1 MKRRTLKYIK
11 VFFVA
16 LCAIAVIVGT
26 MGCHTQ
32 ETERQTDGAVQ
43 AQECSVFPKA
53 ESGVDLNDFFVA
65 DEEPEVDTYGDFDLQ
80 EYLNACGW
88 DRNYTR
94 PEYGE
99 YAVDS
104 SLFEGAHA
112 SLTLDGYEHTMFVI
126 RDICGLALVRI
137 ESDYPH
143 ERVRIVDS
151 DHDEI
156 SSEFLIVM
164 NEVFDC
170 IREAEDADS
179 LEKSLEVIRAS
190 YAEISVLTY
199 EEAEALFPE
208 GPEVEHEVRNW
219 YNELSN
225 TFDLSA
231 FLANYGWGD
240 DDINYAS
247 YGLRKISS
255 DNGTIYLRLDPRE
268 AAFVVD
274 AGGIV
279 AEGVWDV
286 SESESVRIPR
296 IGENAPKSLL
306 VALNAVLDR
315 VTKGCHEDDLEA
327 FEVEHM
333 TVKLCGNMEDTSVS
347 KMLNPEARHVIEIG
361 GKQIATVNSVDDW
374 RLDPTSPRLVPEL
387 MFDSFD
393 LSDYSD
399 WSDDHMIV
407 GYRYDTRLN
416 MWAEDEDAI
425 NAFSLELLFE
435 DGSPAYQII
444 VKRFGDK
451 DIVETTDE
459 WNASRDLLDI
469 LIFTLEE
476 WRYERTELGDHLMEF
491 ADGNGLGDSL
501 YLEVVQFQEVR

>member
-1 MKRRTLKYIK
+1 MKTNLYKCIK

-16 LCAIAVIVGT
+16 LCVIAVIVGT

-53 ESGVDLNDFFVA
+53 ESGGIDLNDFFVA
-65 DEEPEVDTYGDFDLQ
+65 DEEPEVDTYGDFDLR

-99 YAVDS
+99 YVVDS
-104 SLFEGAHA
+104 GMFQGAHA

-143 ERVRIVDS
+143 DRVRIVDS
-151 DHDEI
+151 DYDEI
-156 SSEFLIVM
+156 SSIFLVAM
-164 NEVFDC
+164 NEVFGC

-179 LEKSLEVIRAS
+179 LEESLEAIRVS
-190 YAEISVLTY
+190 PVEINVLTY

-240 DDINYAS
+240 DDIKYAS

-274 AGGIV
+274 ADGVVYAILTLGI
-279 AEGVWDV
+279 
-286 SESESVRIPR
+286 
-296 IGENAPKSLL
+296 
-306 VALNAVLDR
+306 
-315 VTKGCHEDDLEA
+315 
-327 FEVEHM
+327 
-333 TVKLCGNMEDTSVS
+333 
-347 KMLNPEARHVIEIG
+347 
-361 GKQIATVNSVDDW
+361 SVDIKAHGILEIVILVIPCQIDTPQASIC
-374 RLDPTSPRLVPEL
+374 LKAASHTSC
-387 MFDSFD
+387 
-393 LSDYSD
+393 
-399 WSDDHMIV
+399 
-407 GYRYDTRLN
+407 
-416 MWAEDEDAI
+416 
-425 NAFSLELLFE
+425 SLYH
-435 DGSPAYQII
+435 D
-444 VKRFGDK
+444 
-451 DIVETTDE
+451 VETRCFVWTREEFIVFSSAHIDSIHAIALSFTI
-459 WNASRDLLDI
+459 NSNVCRIDSALVI
-469 LIFTLEE
+469 PTAIF
-476 WRYERTELGDHLMEF
+476 
-491 ADGNGLGDSL
+491 
-501 YLEVVQFQEVR
+501 

>member
-99 YAVDS
+99 YVVDS

-143 ERVRIVDS
+143 DRVRIVDS
-151 DHDEI
+151 DYDEI
-156 SSEFLIVM
+156 SSKFLVAM
-164 NEVFDC
+164 NEVFGC

-179 LEKSLEVIRAS
+179 LEESLEAIRVS
-190 YAEISVLTY
+190 PVEISVLTY

-240 DDINYAS
+240 DDINYVS

-255 DNGTIYLRLDPRE
+255 DNGAIYLRLDPRE

-274 AGGIV
+274 AGDIV
-279 AEGVWDV
+279 AEGIWDV
-286 SESESVRIPR
+286 SGNPRSVWIPR
-296 IGENAPKSLL
+296 IEENAPKPLL
-306 VALNAVLDR
+306 VALNVVLDR
-315 VTKGCHEDDLEA
+315 VTKSCREDDLEA
-327 FEVEHM
+327 FRVGYM
-333 TVKLCGNMEDTSVS
+333 SVRYLSSMEDTSVS
-347 KMLNPEARHVIEIG
+347 KMLNPEAKHIISIG
-361 GKQIATVNSVDDW
+361 GKQIATVNSVNDW
-374 RLDPTSPRLVPEL
+374 RLDSASARLVPEL

-393 LSDYSD
+393 LRSYSD
-399 WSDDHMIV
+399 QSDHMIV
-407 GYRYDTRLN
+407 GYRYNMRLN

-435 DGSPAYQII
+435 DGSPAYQVI
-444 VKRFGDK
+444 VKRFGDERV
-451 DIVETTDE
+451 VETTDW
-459 WNASRDLLDI
+459 WNASRDMLDI

-476 WRYERTELGDHLMEF
+476 WGYDQAELGDHLNEF
-491 ADGNGLGDSL
+491 GNGNKLGESL
-501 YLEVVQFQEVR
+501 YLEVIQF